1 LKLYYDLQIEVTNKF
16 NIFFKDL
23 WKNVTR
29 FDFNN
34 FKDYSTKRQ
43 FLLLSILGIAALDEK
58 DSNRV
63 IK

>member
-1 LKLYYDLQIEVTNKF
+1 LDLYYDLQVEETDKF
-16 NIFFKDL
+16 NIYLKDL

-29 FDFNN
+29 FDFSN

-43 FLLLSILGIAALDEK
+43 FLFLSVLGIAALDEK